1 MVESDAAL
9 VERCLAGDPLG
20 MRALVERFQGI
31 VFALCYRMLSHRED
45 AEDVAQ
51 EVFVRAFRSLHGWDD
66 GRPLKPWLLAI
77 AANRCRTA
85 LEKRSR
91 APKASDFVEHAAE
104 SGPSPTGELA
114 EELQL
119 AIETLRDDYRT
130 CFILFHQQELS
141 CLEIAEI
148 MGCPEGTIKTW
159 LYRAR
164 RELADHLI
172 RRGIAPHANYELR

>member
-1 MVESDAAL
+1 LESDAAL
-9 VERCLAGDPLG
+9 VECCLAGDPLG
-20 MRALVERFQGI
+20 MRALVERFQSV

-51 EVFVRAFRSLHGWDD
+51 DVFVRAFRSLHCWDSS
-66 GRPLKPWLLAI
+66 RPLKPWLLAI

-91 APKASDFVEHAAE
+91 KPVTSDFVTYAAE
-104 SGPSPTGELA
+104 AAPASTGELA
-114 EELQL
+114 EELQIAL
-119 AIETLRDDYRT
+119 ETLREEYRT

-141 CLEIAEI
+141 CAEVAGI
-148 MGCPEGTIKTW
+148 MNCPEGTVKTW

-164 RELADHLI
+164 RELAEHLI
-172 RRGIAPHANYELR
+172 RRGVAPHAHHELH